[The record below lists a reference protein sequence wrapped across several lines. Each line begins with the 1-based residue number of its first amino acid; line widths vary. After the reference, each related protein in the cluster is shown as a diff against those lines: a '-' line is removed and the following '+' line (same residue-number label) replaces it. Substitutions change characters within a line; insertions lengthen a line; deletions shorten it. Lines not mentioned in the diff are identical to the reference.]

1 MITKLRKSTKIKKN
15 SINNSKILTINLLF
29 SNKKLKPML
38 IKIKLISFD
47 IIVIYVSQI
56 NIIIYIYINGQHAIN
71 QMHKLLR

>member
-56 NIIIYIYINGQHAIN
+56 NIIIYI
-71 QMHKLLR
+71 

>member
-15 SINNSKILTINLLF
+15 SINNSKILKINLLF

-56 NIIIYIYINGQHAIN
+56 NIIIYI
-71 QMHKLLR
+71 

>member
-1 MITKLRKSTKIKKN
+1 MITKLRKLTKIKKN
-15 SINNSKILTINLLF
+15 SINNSKILTINLPF

-56 NIIIYIYINGQHAIN
+56 SIIIYIYINGQHAIN

>member
-1 MITKLRKSTKIKKN
+1 MIKKLRKSTKIKKN

-56 NIIIYIYINGQHAIN
+56 NIIIYIYKNGQHAIN

>member
-15 SINNSKILTINLLF
+15 SINNSKILKINLLF

-47 IIVIYVSQI
+47 IIVIYASQI
-56 NIIIYIYINGQHAIN
+56 SIIIYIYINGQHAIN

>member
-56 NIIIYIYINGQHAIN
+56 SIIIYI
-71 QMHKLLR
+71 

>member
-15 SINNSKILTINLLF
+15 SINNSKILKINLLF

>member
-1 MITKLRKSTKIKKN
+1 MIKKLRKSTKIKKN

-56 NIIIYIYINGQHAIN
+56 NIIIYI
-71 QMHKLLR
+71 